1 MERQRLR
8 NGFNPRSEHRMR
20 WLSGTLRSQA
30 TPCRCVLGGH
40 LGCTRQRVQ
49 PRGVEEQR
57 PGTVAPTKA
66 HVQSE
71 GQKKRGLLW
80 PFHPEPPLRVH
91 NVSLPSACCIRRPFP
106 QHGHTH
112 LERQGLLGWAQGC
125 PNLLGF
131 SRKISRAHVQLQEEI
146 CSGTTRTP
154 RTTRVR
160 AACGA
165 VVAKELKRRP
175 CCSAYSC
182 HTPLVIPTTITAD
195 SRHRNALCTANAHL
209 SRTIPP
215 YREALAALLAVKTK
229 SSITFLLLTRSAC
242 IE

>member
-112 LERQGLLGWAQGC
+112 LERQGLSGLGAELSEFTGLLAENFSSSRTTTRRDLLRYNTYTQNHTRPRCMRRRCRKRAQT
-125 PNLLGF
+125 PTVLL
-131 SRKISRAHVQLQEEI
+131 RVQLPHSARDPDNYHRRQQAQKRVVHCERPLAPHDSTVQRGT
-146 CSGTTRTP
+146 SGFVGRENKIINHFF
-154 RTTRVR
+154 
-160 AACGA
+160 
-165 VVAKELKRRP
+165 VAD
-175 CCSAYSC
+175 AIGM
-182 HTPLVIPTTITAD
+182 H
-195 SRHRNALCTANAHL
+195 
-209 SRTIPP
+209 
-215 YREALAALLAVKTK
+215 
-229 SSITFLLLTRSAC
+229 
-242 IE
+242 